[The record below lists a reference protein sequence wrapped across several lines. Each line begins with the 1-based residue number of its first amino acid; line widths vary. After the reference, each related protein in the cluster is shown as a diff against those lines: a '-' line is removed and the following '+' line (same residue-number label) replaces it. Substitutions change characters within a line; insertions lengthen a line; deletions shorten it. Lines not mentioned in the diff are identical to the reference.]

1 MLAYVRGVVARRGR
15 VGGAPRPPPP
25 GDAARQARIASALR
39 RAEAFVRR
47 VQRPDGSW
55 YGSWGV
61 CFTYGTWFGC
71 AALGALGHSVR
82 SGCRAQQRAC
92 AFLLSKQRE
101 DGGWGESYLSC
112 RDKAYAQ
119 LEGPSHVVNTA
130 WAMLALI
137 AAGWHEGERGEGEG
151 EGGDAAA
158 LAPLHRA
165 ARYLLRAQ
173 EASGD
178 WPQQHISGVFNR
190 NCMITYAN
198 YRNIFP
204 IWALGLY
211 RRCVLGGAR
220 RVAGAPGR
228 PAGGGEAGAGGGGAY
243 WCAAI
248 SDFLDK

>member
-1 MLAYVRGVVARRGR
+1 VRGSARRRARDGL
-15 VGGAPRPPPP
+15 AAPP
-25 GDAARQARIASALR
+25 GDAARLTRTRAALK

-47 VQRPDGSW
+47 VQRADGSW

-71 AALGALGHSVR
+71 AALGALGHSVS
-82 SGCRAQQRAC
+82 SGDDAQRRAC
-92 AFLLSKQRE
+92 AFLLSKQRD

-112 RDKAYAQ
+112 QDKEYAQ
-119 LEGPSHVVNTA
+119 LEGASHVVNTA
-130 WAMLALI
+130 WAMIALI
-137 AAGWHEGERGEGEG
+137 AAGWHEDVVV
-151 EGGDAAA
+151 EGGGKGGGEA

-220 RVAGAPGR
+220 RL
-228 PAGGGEAGAGGGGAY
+228 PAGEGGEGGNGGV